1 MDKYVLPK
9 LGRLAAILVLAFAGH
24 CALAQTNVIV
34 NNATVADVNGAPL
47 NDPNLKNGAVTK
59 IVAPV
64 INPTGRAS
72 GDATGLC
79 NIWLEYGDGG
89 FTTKA
94 SNVRPQRS
102 SSGTPYLFFVPL
114 YDTSKGKDGIITR
127 IMATGSIAA
136 GSPTA
141 KKSANDSLLLANTS
155 VNIKITANNYSIVKG
170 EPKVLALTYR
180 MKPGNLIQLGTGLKP
195 GSIKYYVVLYYN
207 SENRT
212 VFNPIVTSGST
223 TLRYTGTGATSN
235 IPDLRLYNR
244 DAVAAGDVAGLPA
257 SPAGYANKLVI
268 ELGAFSDSATNLDEG
283 NIFVTLKTLTGK
295 KLINIGESTSIMASY
310 VAVADGQTID
320 LGSDA
325 ISGMYVAD
333 SFDPNH
339 LEQSPTCFAL
349 PKGNKQLQYALYFEN
364 VGEGPA
370 DSVRVLFHRPAGLE
384 NATLTVQSIQY
395 AGRPVNLSGGEFLYR
410 HGQTGDKKIDTF
422 WISPKSTNI
431 RDMLLGIGQPGG
443 GGIGSKGCIR
453 FTLAVTA
460 ETPDSLASYAV
471 NEFHSHYG
479 AWEPGVKTNTTQT
492 VYREKD
498 CQCNDT
504 CIDGTCYIILGLCWW
519 WWALI
524 LLAILILLW
533 LLFRRR

>member
-9 LGRLAAILVLAFAGH
+9 LGRLAAILALLLFGNCV
-24 CALAQTNVIV
+24 LAQTTVTV
-34 NNATVADVNGAPL
+34 NSDTVANLNAAPL
-47 NDPNLKNGAVTK
+47 NDPSLNAGPVTK
-59 IVAPV
+59 IIAPV
-64 INPTGRAS
+64 VNPNGRSS

-94 SNVRPQRS
+94 SNERPQRTAQS
-102 SSGTPYLFFVPL
+102 SPYLFFVPL

-127 IMATGSIAA
+127 IMATGSFPAI
-136 GSPTA
+136 SPA
-141 KKSANDSLLLANTS
+141 SKKSANDSLLLENG
-155 VNIKITANNYSIVKG
+155 NIKITANNYSIVKG

-180 MKPGNLIQLGTGLKP
+180 MKPNNRKQISLGIKP

-212 VFNPIVTSGST
+212 IFNPIQASGTS
-223 TLRYTGTGATSN
+223 TLRYTSSPTTTNMS
-235 IPDLRLYNR
+235 DVRLFNK
-244 DAVAAGDVAGLPA
+244 DAVVTGDVAGLPA
-257 SPAGYANKLVI
+257 APAGYANKLII
-268 ELGAFSDSATNLDEG
+268 ELGAFNDSASAQDEG

-295 KLINIGESTSIMASY
+295 KLINVGESSSIMASY
-310 VAVADGQTID
+310 IAITDGQPVE
-320 LGSDA
+320 LGSDI
-325 ISGMYVAD
+325 ISGMYIAD

-339 LEQSPTCFAL
+339 LEQSPSCFAL

-370 DSVRVLFHRPAGLE
+370 DTVRILFHRPEGLE
-384 NATLTVQSIQY
+384 NAALTVQSIKY
-395 AGRPVNLSGGEFLYR
+395 AGRVVDPAGTLFFYR
-410 HGQTGDKKIDTF
+410 HGQTGDKKVDTF
-422 WISPKSTNI
+422 LVVPNSTAI
-431 RDMLLGIGQPGG
+431 KDMLLGMGQSGG

-460 ETPDSLASYAV
+460 ETPDSLTSFAE
-471 NEFHSHYG
+471 NQFHSHYG
-479 AWEPGVKTNTTQT
+479 AWERAVKTNTAKT
-492 VYREKD
+492 VYRDKD

-504 CIDGTCYIILGLCWW
+504 CIGGCYIILGLCWW

-524 LLAILILLW
+524 LLALLLLLW
-533 LLFRRR
+533 LLFRRRR

>member
-9 LGRLAAILVLAFAGH
+9 LGRLAAILALLLFGN
-24 CALAQTNVIV
+24 CILAQTTVTV
-34 NNATVADVNGAPL
+34 NSAMVANLNAAPL
-47 NDPNLKNGAVTK
+47 NDPGLNAGPVTK
-59 IVAPV
+59 IIAPV
-64 INPTGRAS
+64 ANPNGKSS
-72 GDATGLC
+72 GVATGLC

-89 FTTKA
+89 FTTNA
-94 SNVRPQRS
+94 SSQRS
-102 SSGTPYLFFVPL
+102 QRAAQSGPYLFFVPL

-127 IMATGSIAA
+127 IMAASGLGEAA
-136 GSPTA
+136 PTTR
-141 KKSANDSLLLANTS
+141 KSANDSLLLGSNS
-155 VNIKITANNYSIVKG
+155 NIKITANNYSIVKG

-180 MKPGNLIQLGTGLKP
+180 IKPDNRKQVSIGIKP
-195 GSIKYYVVLYYN
+195 GSTKYYVVLYYN

-212 VFNPIVTSGST
+212 VFSPIVASGTS
-223 TLRYTGTGATSN
+223 TLRYTSTGTTTN
-235 IPDLRLYNR
+235 MPDVRLFNK
-244 DAVAAGDVAGLPA
+244 DAVVGGDIVGLPA
-257 SPAGYANKLVI
+257 APAGYANKLVI
-268 ELGAFSDSATNLDEG
+268 ELGAFSDSASSQDEG

-295 KLINIGESTSIMASY
+295 KLINIGENSSIVVSY
-310 VAVADGQTID
+310 IAITDGQSVE

-325 ISGMYVAD
+325 ISGMYIAD

-339 LEQSPTCFAL
+339 LEQSPSCFAL

-370 DSVRVLFHRPAGLE
+370 DTVRILFHRPEGLE
-384 NATLTVQSIQY
+384 NATLTVQSIKY
-395 AGRPVNLSGGEFLYR
+395 AGRVVNVSGGEFFYR
-410 HGQTGDKKIDTF
+410 QAQTADKKVDTF
-422 WISPKSTNI
+422 LMAPRSANI
-431 RDMLLGIGQPGG
+431 QDMLLGIGQPGG

-460 ETPDSLASYAV
+460 ETPDSLTSYAV

-479 AWEPGVKTNTTQT
+479 TWEQGVRTNSTQT
-492 VYREKD
+492 VYRDKD

-504 CIDGTCYIILGLCWW
+504 CMGGCYIILGLCWW

-524 LLAILILLW
+524 LLAVLILLW